1 MADPAVMF
9 QQLSDELNVARAQIA
24 QLSAAQHQLRAQAVA
39 AIAQSEARTAA
50 LIQQHNAAGSG
61 SSDRIDLVD
70 FKVSK
75 PAEFHGKREES
86 WKLWSRSFKT
96 YCNVRREGFRK
107 ALEWA
112 ESLDGQVIN
121 KSSIDGMGWPAARAA
136 DSKLYDFLTLQCKGD
151 ALVLVEHYDGLGFEA
166 WRQLT
171 RRYMPSGGQYE
182 LDMMA
187 RLMNPQK
194 AARIT
199 DSPPRDHSQVRARPA
214 DVRGAYRSCLSGRVE
229 GPDLLLHPP

>member
-1 MADPAVMF
+1 MAADPAAMF
-9 QQLSDELNVARAQIA
+9 QQLSDELNVARTQIA
-24 QLSAAQHQLRAQAVA
+24 QLTAAQDQLRAQTAA

-50 LIQQHNAAGSG
+50 LVQQHNASNGGPA
-61 SSDRIDLVD
+61 DRIDLVD
-70 FKVSK
+70 FKATK

-96 YCNVRREGFRK
+96 YCNVRKEGFRK

-112 ESLDGQVIN
+112 EAFQGQVI
-121 KSSIDGMGWPAARAA
+121 SEATIDQMNWPIARAA
-136 DSKLYDFLTLQCKGD
+136 DSKLYDSLTLQCKGD
-151 ALVLVEHYDGLGFEA
+151 ALVLIEHYDGLGFEA

-194 AARIT
+194 AARIA
-199 DSPPRDHSQVRARPA
+199 DLPAAILRFERDLQTYQTRTGRAFP
-214 DVRGAYRSCLSGRVE
+214 VE
-229 GPDLLLHPP
+229 